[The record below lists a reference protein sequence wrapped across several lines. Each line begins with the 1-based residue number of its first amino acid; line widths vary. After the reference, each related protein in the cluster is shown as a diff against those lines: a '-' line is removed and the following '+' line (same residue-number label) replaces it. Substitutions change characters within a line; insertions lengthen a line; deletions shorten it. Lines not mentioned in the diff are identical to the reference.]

1 MLYVRSAFIEIFYFS
16 WVYIKAYYP
25 VTLFAKPQY
34 YGKSYIAESDNP
46 DPCTFFIYPLEQ
58 ILILFRHEFLLIIL
72 LCLTSLSGDEVS
84 VFYNLSRLINRSLS
98 AFSYILYIKI
108 KNRIA
113 I

>member
-34 YGKSYIAESDNP
+34 YGKSYISESDNP

-72 LCLTSLSGDEVS
+72 LCRTSFAGVIYHG
-84 VFYNLSRLINRSLS
+84 FFKIARLINRSLS
-98 AFSYILYIKI
+98 AFSYILYIK
-108 KNRIA
+108 
-113 I
+113 

>member
-16 WVYIKAYYP
+16 WVYIKAYSP

-72 LCLTSLSGDEVS
+72 LCRTSFAGVIYHG
-84 VFYNLSRLINRSLS
+84 FFKIARLINRRVMYSSLCKFIE
-98 AFSYILYIKI
+98 A
-108 KNRIA
+108 
-113 I
+113 